1 MGNCQHSQAAVDAK
15 ERGDVVKSKYP
26 TVTVRQNKRAT
37 PKPRLNYC
45 PTFNVVVSMAASRSI
60 PAAKATEPMEEHSAA
75 AMTRGYSSGASTND
89 AALMT
94 SSSYVSSSS
103 NSSSNSNNNNNNN
116 NNNNSTSTSTSS
128 DHNHPRQPRPSLLM
142 DPLHLRSMRKVAK
155 GDLTR
160 AVVRLETPY
169 GQAIESIY
177 EGVSDGPF
185 LGEGVAGLVRLVTHR
200 ATGVR
205 YACKILDIGL
215 ISTQDGLRQL
225 RDEISI
231 MCQLDHPNIVR
242 IEEVYASTDTIY
254 LLQELCLGGDLFERL
269 DEQPDVHYTEA
280 QCAKLV
286 KQMVSAVRYL
296 HSKGVVHRDL
306 K

>member
-1 MGNCQHSQAAVDAK
+1 MS
-15 ERGDVVKSKYP
+15 
-26 TVTVRQNKRAT
+26 
-37 PKPRLNYC
+37 
-45 PTFNVVVSMAASRSI
+45 
-60 PAAKATEPMEEHSAA
+60 
-75 AMTRGYSSGASTND
+75 RGYSSGASTND
-89 AALMT
+89 GALGTTT
-94 SSSYVSSSS
+94 SSSNHSSISS
-103 NSSSNSNNNNNNN
+103 GDLGDKNKK
-116 NNNNSTSTSTSS
+116 
-128 DHNHPRQPRPSLLM
+128 QQKRPSIFM
-142 DPLHLRSMRKVAK
+142 DPLRLRSMRNVSK

-177 EGVSDGPF
+177 EGVHDGPF
-185 LGEGVAGLVRLVTHR
+185 LGEGVAGIVRLVTHR

-215 ISTQDGLRQL
+215 ISTQQELRQL

-254 LLQELCLGGDLFERL
+254 LLQELCLGGDLFDRL

-280 QCAKLV
+280 QCAKLT
-286 KQMVSAVRYL
+286 KQMVSAIRYL